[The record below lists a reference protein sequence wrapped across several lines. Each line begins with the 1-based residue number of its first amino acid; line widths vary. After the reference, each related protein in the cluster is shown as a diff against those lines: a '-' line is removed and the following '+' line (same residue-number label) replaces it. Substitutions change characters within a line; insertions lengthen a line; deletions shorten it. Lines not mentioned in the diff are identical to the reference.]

1 MHILPGIFLL
11 YEKWWVEKSRGFL
24 VQYHFNIIMNL
35 TMPSHPSTFIENQ
48 GVKNLFNENISVHN
62 DGWEMQVFTEFN
74 NVLQSND
81 SALMK

>member
-1 MHILPGIFLL
+1 MHILPGIYGFFLL
-11 YEKWWVEKSRGFL
+11 YEKWWLEKSRGFL
-24 VQYHFNIIMNL
+24 VQYHFNMIMNL
-35 TMPSHPSTFIENQ
+35 TMPSTFIENQ
-48 GVKNLFNENISVHN
+48 GVNNWFNENISVHN